1 MSKDLKEAKLKE
13 VQKDMRTMSHQ
24 IEYMNKELE
33 TIFKKQMEIL
43 ELKCTILKI

>member
-1 MSKDLKEAKLKE
+1 MSKELKGAKLKE

-33 TIFKKQMEIL
+33 QF
-43 ELKCTILKI
+43 LKSKWKFWS